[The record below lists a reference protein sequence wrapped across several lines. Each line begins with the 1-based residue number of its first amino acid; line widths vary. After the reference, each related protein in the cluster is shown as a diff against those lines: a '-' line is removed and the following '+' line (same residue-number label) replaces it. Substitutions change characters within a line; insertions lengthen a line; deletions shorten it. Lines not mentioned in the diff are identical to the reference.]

1 MGNIRSQRDSKSE
14 DAKGQAQ
21 SANSVPELKA
31 AVVLNS
37 EAIQRLEAIIAELT
51 DAEKIT

>member
-1 MGNIRSQRDSKSE
+1 MGNIRSQRNSKSE
-14 DAKGQAQ
+14 EAKSQAG
-21 SANSVPELKA
+21 SSNSVQVLRD

-37 EAIQRLEAIIAELT
+37 EAIQRLEAIVAELT